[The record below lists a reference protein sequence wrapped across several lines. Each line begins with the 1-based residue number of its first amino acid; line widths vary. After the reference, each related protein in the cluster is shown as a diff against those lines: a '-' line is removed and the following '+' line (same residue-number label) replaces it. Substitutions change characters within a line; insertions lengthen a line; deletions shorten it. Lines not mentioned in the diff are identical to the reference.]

1 MTKYRAKSVVV
12 DGKWFA
18 SKLEAGHYS
27 LLKTLERAGQ
37 IKELELQPVYPLTC
51 GGKPV
56 LIRSKGYPGGRKAKY
71 VADFRYRDKWGAVK
85 VVDSKGADT
94 PVSRLKRALVEAE
107 YGIKVE
113 VWR

>member
-71 VADFRYRDKWGAVK
+71 VADLRYRDKWGAVE